1 MYNKKHL
8 SVVLLVI
15 PAIVLLV
22 SCFDLKIYSPEYKA
36 AIKTAISPTVTPTST
51 PTVTPTNTPT
61 NTPTP
66 EPTKDPYADMPRYQV
81 KLNEE
86 LQKYLW
92 DKCKENNW
100 PYDVVLAQLKVESD
114 FNVNLT
120 HRNSDGSVDRGLA
133 QINSSTLKFYQEKI
147 PGFDPFNPYHAI
159 QACILYLNENR
170 AYWVNK
176 GVTDL
181 EQIIVLSLNS
191 YNMGLPRY
199 LKYRKNTGTI
209 SRGYDK
215 TINKYRGQLK
225 NIGTFKE

>member
-1 MYNKKHL
+1 M
-8 SVVLLVI
+8 VPV
-15 PAIVLLV
+15 IVLLV
-22 SCFDLKIYSPEYKA
+22 SCFDLKIYSTEYKA
-36 AIKTAISPTVTPTST
+36 AIKTAIPTAIT
-51 PTVTPTNTPT
+51 PTVTPANTPIPT

-66 EPTKDPYADMPRYQV
+66 EPTKDPYADMPKYQI

-100 PYDVVLAQLKVESD
+100 PYELVLSQLKVESD
-114 FNVNLT
+114 FDIALIHKND
-120 HRNSDGSVDRGLA
+120 DGSTDRGLA

-147 PGFDPFNPYHAI
+147 PGFDPYNPYHAI

-170 AYWVNK
+170 IYWVNK
-176 GVTDL
+176 GITDQ

-199 LKYRKNTGTI
+199 LKYRKNTGAT
-209 SRGYDK
+209 SRGYDR
-215 TINKYRGQLK
+215 TINKYRSQLK